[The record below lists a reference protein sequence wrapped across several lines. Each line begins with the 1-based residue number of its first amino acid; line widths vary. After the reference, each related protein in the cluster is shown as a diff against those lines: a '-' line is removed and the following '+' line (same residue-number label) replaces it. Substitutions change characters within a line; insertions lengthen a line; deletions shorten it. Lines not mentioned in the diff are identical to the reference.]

1 MLNFL
6 LSFLFFT
13 TPLSEGIDSAQNK
26 IINAQSLKGFFEE
39 LSDLS
44 SAKDKKVVS
53 IVHIGDSHIQAN
65 YLTGMVRNLFQDDF
79 GNAGRGLVFPYRLAN
94 SYGPND
100 VKFNYV
106 GKWDYC
112 SIKKDFESN
121 KIGMVG
127 YSAIPQPNAEL
138 SIKVSEKGS
147 LTFNKVTI
155 LDEFGTLLPIS
166 DSNVISWERINNQT
180 FIASENLISEI
191 RFKSTHSPKIKPN
204 IQGVILTNDS
214 SGILYHSMGVNGAT
228 VSQYLRS
235 SNFQNQMV
243 DLDAKL
249 TVISFG
255 TNDCY
260 TYSSKFCS
268 SCVKEDYQKMI
279 QRIRKQDPDMAILIT
294 TPSDHF
300 FRRRYSN
307 KNLVKLRNIL
317 YEIVDEE
324 NVALWDLYQIM
335 GGKNSILDWQK
346 ASLARRDLIHFTKEG
361 YEKQGDLLYR
371 ALMYHYERD
380 FLSD

>member
-39 LSDLS
+39 LSDLG

-65 YLTGMVRNLFQDDF
+65 YITGMVRNLFQDDF

-127 YSAIPQPNAEL
+127 YSAIPQPNSEL

-191 RFKSTHSPKIKPN
+191 RFKSTHSIKIKPN

-307 KNLVKLRNIL
+307 KNLVKLRSVL

>member
-6 LSFLFFT
+6 LPFLFFT

-44 SAKDKKVVS
+44 SARDKKVVS

-65 YLTGMVRNLFQDDF
+65 YITGMVRNLFQDDF

-127 YSAIPQPNAEL
+127 YSAIPQPNSEL

-191 RFKSTHSPKIKPN
+191 RFKSTHSIKIKPN

-307 KNLVKLRNIL
+307 KNLVKLRSVL

>member
-13 TPLSEGIDSAQNK
+13 TPFSEGIDSAQNK

-65 YLTGMVRNLFQDDF
+65 YITGMVRNLFQDDF

-112 SIKKDFESN
+112 SIKKGFKSN

-166 DSNVISWERINNQT
+166 DSNLISWERINNQT

-191 RFKSTHSPKIKPN
+191 RFKSTHSTKIKPN

-307 KNLVKLRNIL
+307 KNLVKLRSVL

-371 ALMYHYERD
+371 AFMYHYERD

>member
-44 SAKDKKVVS
+44 SARDKKVVS

-65 YLTGMVRNLFQDDF
+65 YITGMVRNLFQDDF

-112 SIKKDFESN
+112 SIKKNFESN

-127 YSAIPQPNAEL
+127 YSAIPQPNSEL

-147 LTFNKVTI
+147 LTFNKITI

-191 RFKSTHSPKIKPN
+191 RFKSTHSIKIKPN

-307 KNLVKLRNIL
+307 KNLVKLRSVL

>member
-44 SAKDKKVVS
+44 SARDKKVVS

-65 YLTGMVRNLFQDDF
+65 YITGMVRNLFQDDF

-147 LTFNKVTI
+147 LTFNKITI

-191 RFKSTHSPKIKPN
+191 RFKSTHSIKIKPN

-307 KNLVKLRNIL
+307 KNLVKLRSVL

>member
-6 LSFLFFT
+6 LPFLFFT

-44 SAKDKKVVS
+44 SARDKKVVS

-65 YLTGMVRNLFQDDF
+65 YITGMVRNLFQDDF

-127 YSAIPQPNAEL
+127 YSAIPQPNSEL

-147 LTFNKVTI
+147 LTFNKVII

-191 RFKSTHSPKIKPN
+191 RFKSTHSIKIKPN

-307 KNLVKLRNIL
+307 KNLVKLRSVL

>member
-26 IINAQSLKGFFEE
+26 IINAQSLKGFFKD

-65 YLTGMVRNLFQDDF
+65 YLTGMVRNLFQVDF

-100 VKFNYV
+100 VKFNYE

-127 YSAIPQPNAEL
+127 YSAIPNSNAEL

-147 LTFNKVTI
+147 LMFNKVTI

-166 DSNVISWERINNQT
+166 DSNAISWDRINNQT

-191 RFKSTHSPKIKPN
+191 KFKSTHSPQIKPN
-204 IQGVILTNDS
+204 IQGIILTNDS

-249 TVISFG
+249 TIISFG

-260 TYSSKFCS
+260 TYSSKFCL

-279 QRIRKQDPDMAILIT
+279 QRIRRQDPNMAILLT

-307 KNLVKLRNIL
+307 KNLVKLRSVL
-317 YEIVDEE
+317 YEIVDDE

-361 YEKQGDLLYR
+361 YEKQGDLLYK
-371 ALMYHYERD
+371 ALMYHYESD
-380 FLSD
+380 FFE

>member
-6 LSFLFFT
+6 LPFIFFT

-44 SAKDKKVVS
+44 SARDKKVVS

-65 YLTGMVRNLFQDDF
+65 YITGMVRNLFQDDF

-127 YSAIPQPNAEL
+127 YSAIPQPNSEL

-191 RFKSTHSPKIKPN
+191 RFKSTHSIKIKPN

-307 KNLVKLRNIL
+307 KNLVKLRSVL

>member
-1 MLNFL
+1 
-6 LSFLFFT
+6 
-13 TPLSEGIDSAQNK
+13 
-26 IINAQSLKGFFEE
+26 
-39 LSDLS
+39 
-44 SAKDKKVVS
+44 
-53 IVHIGDSHIQAN
+53 
-65 YLTGMVRNLFQDDF
+65 MVRNLFQDDF

-127 YSAIPQPNAEL
+127 YSAIPQPNSEL

-191 RFKSTHSPKIKPN
+191 RFKSTHSIKIKPN

-307 KNLVKLRNIL
+307 KNLVKLRSVL

>member
-44 SAKDKKVVS
+44 SARDKKVVS

-65 YLTGMVRNLFQDDF
+65 YITGMVRNLFQDDF

-191 RFKSTHSPKIKPN
+191 RFKSTHSIKIKPN

-307 KNLVKLRNIL
+307 KNLVKLRSVL

>member
-44 SAKDKKVVS
+44 SARDKKVVS

-65 YLTGMVRNLFQDDF
+65 YITGMVRNLFQDDF

-127 YSAIPQPNAEL
+127 YSAIPQPNSEL

-147 LTFNKVTI
+147 LTFNKITI

-191 RFKSTHSPKIKPN
+191 RFKSTHSIKIKPN

-307 KNLVKLRNIL
+307 KNLVKLRSVL